1 MQTAFQYQ
9 HYQLRKQILALT
21 GVFRVYNPAGEM
33 VLYTQQKMFRLREDI
48 RVYADESKS
57 QEVLLIKARNILD
70 FSAAYDVVEAGTG
83 QRVGTWRRKGWRS
96 MVRDEWHLL
105 DPSER
110 QIGVLI
116 EDNLTQAL
124 LRRFLLG
131 RLLPQNYDLI
141 MNNTRAADLH
151 QQFHFFRYILD
162 IDLTPGMGLDP
173 RMAVA
178 AGILLGIIEG
188 KQESSS

>member
-1 MQTAFQYQ
+1 VHSAFQYQ
-9 HYQLRKQILALT
+9 HYQLRKQVLALT

-48 RVYADESKS
+48 RIYADESKS

-70 FSAAYDVVEAGTG
+70 FSAAYDVIDAGTG
-83 QRVGTWRRKGWRS
+83 LRVGTWRRKGWRS
-96 MVRDEWHLL
+96 MLRDEWHLL

-110 QIGVLI
+110 QTGLLT

-141 MNNTRAADLH
+141 MNNTRAADLR

-188 KQESSS
+188 KQESS